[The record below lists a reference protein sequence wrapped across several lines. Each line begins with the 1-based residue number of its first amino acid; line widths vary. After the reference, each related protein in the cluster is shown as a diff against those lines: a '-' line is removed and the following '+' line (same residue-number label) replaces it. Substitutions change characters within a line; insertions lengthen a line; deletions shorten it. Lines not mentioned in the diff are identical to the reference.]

1 MAIVL
6 IPILLEEKEVKILLQ
21 FSTVSFN
28 LTSFNQ
34 TESSL
39 KNFFILKNFNEQMKF
54 ILQAEKEATDRGYT
68 EPDERY
74 EYIQQ
79 RVDELLG
86 DYPND

>member
-1 MAIVL
+1 MSIKDTL
-6 IPILLEEKEVKILLQ
+6 IDIA
-21 FSTVSFN
+21 
-28 LTSFNQ
+28 LTPV
-34 TESSL
+34 T
-39 KNFFILKNFNEQMKF
+39 LKNFNEQMKF
-54 ILQAEKEATDRGYT
+54 ILQAEKEATDSGYT

>member
-1 MAIVL
+1 MSIKDTL
-6 IPILLEEKEVKILLQ
+6 IDIA
-21 FSTVSFN
+21 
-28 LTSFNQ
+28 LTPV
-34 TESSL
+34 TL
-39 KNFFILKNFNEQMKF
+39 KNLNEQMKF

>member
-1 MAIVL
+1 MFIKDTL
-6 IPILLEEKEVKILLQ
+6 IDIA
-21 FSTVSFN
+21 
-28 LTSFNQ
+28 LTPV
-34 TESSL
+34 T
-39 KNFFILKNFNEQMKF
+39 LKNFNEQMKF